1 MNNETESESETSL
14 RARVSVFRVW
24 DSLFY
29 YKKVLLLPQFW
40 WKHCIE
46 RIYESETET
55 ESSQS
60 HWLESESETETSPEP
75 RDSGFRVRD
84 ERLGKF
90 CCVMFNLNINIVKK
104 SQNCVRYET
113 SCYPVCNSCRV
124 NTVENNLLH
133 GENKMMYF
141 KALFWHLP
149 LTVLSEI
156 MVYRKHFE
164 KSIEVNFVSFKV
176 LFSPF

>member
-1 MNNETESESETSL
+1 MYNETESESETSL
-14 RARVSVFRVW
+14 WARVSVFRVW
-24 DSLFY
+24 DTLFS

-75 RDSGFRVRD
+75 RDSVFRVRD

-90 CCVMFNLNINIVKK
+90 CPQCENARLYWSGGTPKWLLNGLKFGMYSPFDLKK
-104 SQNCVRYET
+104 LMDIEPWTHKFFDRPSGH
-113 SCYPVCNSCRV
+113 V
-124 NTVENNLLH
+124 NRLKTNLLVKR
-133 GENKMMYF
+133 NQM
-141 KALFWHLP
+141 FW
-149 LTVLSEI
+149 
-156 MVYRKHFE
+156 
-164 KSIEVNFVSFKV
+164 
-176 LFSPF
+176 